1 MGLSSREYILK
12 LLKVSAEG
20 LGVNYTKQTP
30 NTLQLWVRENN
41 APFVANITLT
51 SDRTPI
57 NSSIDMISF
66 NIGLFFV
73 VSTEYDL
80 SEEEKTKQENDSYKL
95 ASDFLFLLQSND
107 ETNTVQSG
115 SLETIFREGGYLGL
129 GVAGVFTITL
139 PDRNDYCE
147 LFCNT
152 AIKNI
157 RC

>member
-41 APFVANITLT
+41 APFVANISLT

>member
-12 LLKVSAEG
+12 LLEVSAEG
-20 LGVNYTKQTP
+20 LGINYTKQTP
-30 NTLQLWVRENN
+30 NTLQTWVRENN

-57 NSSIDMISF
+57 NKSIDMVSF
-66 NIGLFFV
+66 DVGLFFV

-80 SEEEKTKQENDSYKL
+80 TEEDKTNQENDAYNL
-95 ASDFLFLLQSND
+95 ASDFLSLLQSND

-129 GVAGVFTITL
+129 GVAGVFTISL
-139 PDRNDYCE
+139 PDKNDYCD
-147 LFCNT
+147 LFCNE
-152 AIKNI
+152 AVKNI
-157 RC
+157 KC

>member
-66 NIGLFFV
+66 NIGLFIQISF
-73 VSTEYDL
+73 
-80 SEEEKTKQENDSYKL
+80 
-95 ASDFLFLLQSND
+95 
-107 ETNTVQSG
+107 
-115 SLETIFREGGYLGL
+115 
-129 GVAGVFTITL
+129 
-139 PDRNDYCE
+139 
-147 LFCNT
+147 
-152 AIKNI
+152 
-157 RC
+157 